1 MTRFAVLS
9 LLTVMLA
16 AASPAQA
23 QDLEDRIAASR
34 AVVKEFAGALRHELT
49 QALAGGAP
57 SQAISVCRMAAP
69 AIGADQTGRTGWQ
82 VGRTSLR
89 VRNPDNAPDAWE
101 TATLESFE
109 ARKAAG
115 EDVKRLE
122 HSEIVVAEDGQQSFR
137 YMKAIPTGELCL
149 TCHGSDISPDV
160 QATLNELYPDDR
172 ATGFAAGDIRGAFT
186 IMQPM

>member
-1 MTRFAVLS
+1 MTRFAALS
-9 LLTVMLA
+9 LLTFLLA
-16 AASPAQA
+16 AAGPAQA
-23 QDLEDRIAASR
+23 EDPEERVAASR

-49 QALAGGAP
+49 QAMAGGAP
-57 SQAISVCRMAAP
+57 SKAISVYRMAAP

-82 VGRTSLR
+82 VGRTSLK

-115 EDVKRLE
+115 EDVKKLE
-122 HSEIVVAEDGQQSFR
+122 HSEIVVDGGQQSFR

-160 QATLNELYPDDR
+160 QASLEELYPDDR

-186 IMQPM
+186 ITQPM